1 MTLHS
6 PVNGE
11 KAKGETICAIEH
23 MPEMQ
28 PWALPWNKISE

>member
-1 MTLHS
+1 MLS

-11 KAKGETICAIEH
+11 KTKGETICATEH

-28 PWALPWNKISE
+28 P

>member
-1 MTLHS
+1 MRQNDLDS

-11 KAKGETICAIEH
+11 KTKGDTIWAIEH

-28 PWALPWNKISE
+28 PWALP